1 MHRYLSD
8 SASAASRTRAEVLH
22 GRGGAGRSSPGRSRR
37 SNRRGHGER
46 HRSRGG
52 GGGGGGGEFRSRAEL
67 EEHYQRRLEREQRRV
82 AELTHSVSALQSRD
96 APPRRAP
103 LPRPRVT
110 SPGRSRQQRPATAQP
125 APGPVRARA
134 SPERGRARR
143 REARAP
149 SPLALAR
156 SQAEDE
162 THALDAMRS
171 EVERETRRLAASQ
184 KQLDSTWA
192 DIRTE
197 AALIIQ
203 TGARRWLT
211 RRHAGRAR
219 RAAAERRLADEKRS
233 VREERR
239 RLRQEAAAVD
249 RQLAHLARETLL
261 SERQALETERE
272 RLLQRKQEL
281 QAARRT
287 QSAMSHSAVSQSALS
302 QSAVSQSAVSQTAG
316 RRHTPPRVAAPPP
329 SVGRTAPADD
339 EEARADA
346 RQQAA
351 RSRAI
356 RRRATEEIRSTI
368 ADEWSA
374 LHEQDPQAPPPPP
387 SVTRSRITD
396 AGQDLDS
403 STERIASLERQLSQ
417 MMEMV
422 RSSRSRDAEDQS
434 YVPGR
439 SHRGAEPPPPP
450 VSVQRRADS
459 RREQR
464 EREEGAALL
473 LQKTYRGHRG
483 RQRALG
489 ARDEL
494 RAQLQEEDAAASR
507 LQAAWRGVSVR
518 KDRRRQQERD
528 KAWSLYHGA
537 PAVTPAG
544 DGGASEQA
552 AMRREQFL
560 QGQSAGGSVLL
571 RVPEPEP
578 DEARLEEMFDRVDGD
593 GDGVILS
600 AELEQLLA
608 AQSAVVVPQEPG
620 YVAMLLE
627 AYGARYTAGG
637 SAEVVL
643 GLDFDGFC
651 EMWEQ
656 LCAVGAELGSAVE
669 PYLSGSNAPETGSST
684 GASYTSYSETGD
696 SEWDE
701 DHDVAAEELRSL
713 SGSGRFDD
721 EQEAA
726 TLVQSAWRGAAARRQ
741 QLLSEGAAISIQAS
755 WRAKNARKALAE
767 LRAMGMSEEDIRW
780 MIREVTRA
788 TTCLAGLRV

>member
-52 GGGGGGGEFRSRAEL
+52 GGEFRSRAEL

-82 AELTHSVSALQSRD
+82 AELTHSVSALQAR
-96 APPRRAP
+96 AVPPRRAP

-110 SPGRSRQQRPATAQP
+110 SPGRSRQQRPVRAQP
-125 APGPVRARA
+125 APGPERARA

-143 REARAP
+143 REERAP

-162 THALDAMRS
+162 AHALDAMRS

-197 AALIIQ
+197 AALVIQ

-211 RRHAGRAR
+211 RRHAARAR

-239 RLRQEAAAVD
+239 RLRQDAAAVD

-287 QSAMSHSAVSQSALS
+287 QSAMSHSAMSQSAL
-302 QSAVSQSAVSQTAG
+302 SQSAVSQTAG
-316 RRHTPPRVAAPPP
+316 RRHSPPRVAAPPP
-329 SVGRTAPADD
+329 SVERTAPADD

-422 RSSRSRDAEDQS
+422 RSSSRSRDAEDQS
-434 YVPGR
+434 YVPGRR

-459 RREQR
+459 RRELR
-464 EREEGAALL
+464 EREAGAALR

-494 RAQLQEEDAAASR
+494 SAQRQEEDAAASR

-518 KDRRRQQERD
+518 KDQRRQQERD

-684 GASYTSYSETGD
+684 GASYTSYSETG
-696 SEWDE
+696 EWDE

-713 SGSGRFDD
+713 SGSDRFDD

-767 LRAMGMSEEDIRW
+767 LRAMGMSEGDIRW
-780 MIREVTRA
+780 MIREVPATRA
-788 TTCLAGLRV
+788 TVCLAGLRV

>member
-52 GGGGGGGEFRSRAEL
+52 GEFRSRAEL

-82 AELTHSVSALQSRD
+82 AELTHSVSALQARD

-110 SPGRSRQQRPATAQP
+110 SPGRSRQQRPARAQP
-125 APGPVRARA
+125 APGPERARA

-143 REARAP
+143 REERAP

-162 THALDAMRS
+162 AHALDAMRS

-197 AALIIQ
+197 AALVIQ
-203 TGARRWLT
+203 TAARRWLT
-211 RRHAGRAR
+211 RRHAARAR

-239 RLRQEAAAVD
+239 RLRQDAAAVD

-287 QSAMSHSAVSQSALS
+287 QSAMSHSAMSQSAL
-302 QSAVSQSAVSQTAG
+302 SQSAVSQTAG
-316 RRHTPPRVAAPPP
+316 RRHSPPRVAAPPP
-329 SVGRTAPADD
+329 SVERTAPADD

-422 RSSRSRDAEDQS
+422 RSSSRSRDAEDQS
-434 YVPGR
+434 YVPGRR

-459 RREQR
+459 RRDQR

-494 RAQLQEEDAAASR
+494 SAQLQEEDAAASR

-518 KDRRRQQERD
+518 KGRRRQQERD
-528 KAWSLYHGA
+528 KAWSLYRGA
-537 PAVTPAG
+537 PATASTD

-713 SGSGRFDD
+713 SGSDRFDD

-767 LRAMGMSEEDIRW
+767 LRAMGMSEGDIRW
-780 MIREVTRA
+780 MIREVPATRA
-788 TTCLAGLRV
+788 TVCLAGLRV